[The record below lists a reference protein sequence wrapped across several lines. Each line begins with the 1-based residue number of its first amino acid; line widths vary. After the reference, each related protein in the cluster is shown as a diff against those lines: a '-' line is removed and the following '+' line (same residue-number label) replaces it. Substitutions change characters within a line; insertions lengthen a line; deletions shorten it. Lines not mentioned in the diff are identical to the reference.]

1 MSEFTCPI
9 VRIASKEK
17 HPNADT
23 LSTTEVEGCPVSFKS
38 NSFEVGDLAVYIP
51 VDAVVP
57 LDRPEFEFLKAG
69 SKEGATHARIKARRL
84 CKVFSMGFLVPFIA
98 PEARDANGAPLAAE
112 DWLGQDYAA
121 ALGVTKYEE
130 PEDTSPTFKTGG
142 RTAKDPGHIPV
153 YNLEPWRKYRHL
165 LVLGEEVVATEKLHG
180 CNLRAEVD
188 ENGVFHIGS
197 HKVMKRAD
205 DENVWA
211 KVAAQYSLAEKLS
224 RYPGLAF
231 YGEVYGQVQD
241 LKYGAQAGELMLAF
255 FDIYNAAE
263 KRWLDYDEAGAILKD
278 LDLPRVPELG
288 RGPYDPETIEG
299 LSKGFSTIAKHIR
312 EGVVVRPV
320 KERSARGLNRVVLK
334 LVGEQYL
341 LRNGGTEHH

>member
-9 VRIASKEK
+9 VRVTTKVR

-38 NSFEVGDLAVYIP
+38 ETFEVGDLAVYIP
-51 VDAVVP
+51 VDAMVP
-57 LDRPEFEFLKAG
+57 LDRPEFEFLKA
-69 SKEGATHARIKARRL
+69 SAKEGATHARIKARRL
-84 CKVFSMGFLVPFIA
+84 CKVFSMGFLVPFTA

-130 PEDTSPTFKTGG
+130 PEDEPTLSTRGKRAHDTSLC
-142 RTAKDPGHIPV
+142 PV
-153 YNLEPWRKYRHL
+153 YDLEHWRKYRHV
-165 LVLGEEVVATEKLHG
+165 LVLGEEVVATEKIHG
-180 CNLRAEVD
+180 CNFRALSVG
-188 ENGVFHIGS
+188 GVFHIGS

-205 DENVWA
+205 DDNIWA
-211 KVAAQYSLAEKLS
+211 KAATQYGLADKLA
-224 RYPGLAF
+224 RYPSLAF
-231 YGEVYGQVQD
+231 YGEVYGNVQD

-255 FDIYNAAE
+255 FDIYNTTE
-263 KRWLDYDEAGAILKD
+263 KRWLDYDETQAILKD
-278 LDLPRVPELG
+278 LELPRVPELG
-288 RGPYDPETIEG
+288 RGPYDPETIEA
-299 LSKGFSTIAKHIR
+299 LSKGNSTIANHIR

-341 LRNGGTEHH
+341 LRKGGTERH